1 MILANYCSCCSN
13 ICNAKNLPKICP
25 KPALKTCQKSA
36 GSWFI
41 SSGSMKTD
49 LGRCLRSCCGQISG
63 RCWADFS
70 ACKSATQCLQ
80 IGDPMFA
87 NRRPILDNKPCFQ
100 MFESVEL
107 SICNDTCKS
116 LQLLF
121 KYLQHQKSAQN
132 LPETCPEDLSKI
144 CLRLIYIAR
153 LNGNWSGQICA

>member
-1 MILANYCSCCSN
+1 MFKSVELST
-13 ICNAKNLPKICP
+13 CNGTFKSLQLLSQIFATPKICP
-25 KPALKTCQKSA
+25 KSARNLPWRLCQKE
-36 GSWFI
+36 
-41 SSGSMKTD
+41 TD
-49 LGRCLRSCCGQISG
+49 LGRCLGSCCGQISG
-63 RCWADFS
+63 RCWADLS

-121 KYLQHQKSAQN
+121 KYLQHQKSAQH
-132 LPETCPEDLSKI
+132 LPETCPEDLSNI
-144 CLRLIYIAR
+144 CMRLISIDR
-153 LNGNWSGQICA
+153 LYGN